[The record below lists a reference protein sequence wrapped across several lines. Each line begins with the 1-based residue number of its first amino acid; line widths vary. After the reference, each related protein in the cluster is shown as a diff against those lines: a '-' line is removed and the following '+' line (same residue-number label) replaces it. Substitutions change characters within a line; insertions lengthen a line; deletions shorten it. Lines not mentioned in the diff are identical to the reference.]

1 MEFSKEKMKQIR
13 RLLVFAA
20 FLVLVLMYSEVA
32 IGGVF
37 FMIGIIRPFLYGGI
51 IAFVLNIPMKGL
63 ENGLFKKWNGKV
75 ARGLKRPLCM
85 LLSVV
90 AVSVVITL
98 VISLMVPQITNAFT
112 VLGQKI
118 PPFFNDLIAEL
129 ENLSVKYPELENQ
142 IAMLQDIEFN
152 WDAIMDSAIKILKNG
167 VGSMLTSTVSVA
179 GSILGGIVNAVI
191 AFIFALYILS
201 QKEKLA
207 DQGRRIL
214 SAYLPGKVKDSTL
227 KVLRLLHVNF
237 SNFITG
243 QCLEAVILGALFV
256 IAMTIFRMPY
266 AMMVGVLIGFT
277 SLIPIVGAFIG
288 CAVGAFLIVIENPML
303 AFWFIIMFLI
313 IQQIEGNL
321 IYPKVVGNS
330 VGLPSIWVLVAVSL
344 GGSMFGVA
352 GMLFFIPL
360 LSTAYALLREGVNKR
375 NGVDKIVAEV
385 IAEEGKKDEK
395 AANTQNCVTGEKP
408 AKSDKTLGKRK
419 R

>member
-1 MEFSKEKMKQIR
+1 MEFSKEKMRQVR

-20 FLVLVLMYSEVA
+20 FLVLVLMYSEVVF
-32 IGGVF
+32 GGVV

-51 IAFVLNIPMKGL
+51 IAFILNLPMKGL
-63 ENGLFKKWNGKV
+63 ENGLFKRWNGRV
-75 ARGLKRPLCM
+75 ARGIKRPLCI
-85 LLSVV
+85 LLAVV
-90 AVSVVITL
+90 AVSVVITI
-98 VISLMVPQITNAFT
+98 VISLMLPQITKAFT

-118 PPFFNDLIAEL
+118 PPFFNDLVEEL

-152 WDAIMDSAIKILKNG
+152 WDAIVDSAIKILKNG

-179 GSILGGIVNAVI
+179 GSILGGIVNVVI
-191 AFIFALYILS
+191 AFIFALYILA

-207 DQGRRIL
+207 DQGKRIL
-214 SAYLPGKVKDSTL
+214 SAYLPGNVKDNTL

-243 QCLEAVILGALFV
+243 QCLEAVILGMLFV
-256 IAMTIFRMPY
+256 VAMTIFQMPY
-266 AMMVGVLIGFT
+266 AMMVGVLIGFM

-288 CAVGAFLIVIENPML
+288 CAVGAFLIVIESPIL

-360 LSTAYALLREGVNKR
+360 LSTGYALLKEGVNKR
-375 NGVDKIVAEV
+375 NKGGKIVSEVVAKEVEKGENAE
-385 IAEEGKKDEK
+385 K
-395 AANTQNCVTGEKP
+395 TQNCSEAGKLAKP
-408 AKSDKTLGKRK
+408 DKTSKKR